1 MTTIIFVRHTD
12 VYNPGD
18 ILYGRLPRFGLSELG
33 LKQASVTA
41 AVLAP
46 MQVTAFYTSPMLRA
60 RQTAEIIADKHPG
73 VPIRKTRLLTE
84 VLTGWQGRPHS
95 DLDEIG
101 FNFYDNPLRP
111 EDERLPDVWRRIQR
125 YVQRMR
131 HRYPVGSIVA
141 VTHGD
146 LVALARAGY
155 IGLPIEIGSIRLPH
169 PYPGKGGLLRLKFGR
184 SEGTYPISVDYY
196 DPNGEDPRWSA
207 GWVPLRPDYLVDGGE
222 RAVADE
228 FLP

>member
-1 MTTIIFVRHTD
+1 MTTIIFVRHAD

-46 MQVTAFYTSPMLRA
+46 MHVTALYTSPMLRA
-60 RQTAEIIADKHPG
+60 RQTAKIIGGKHPG

-111 EDERLPDVWRRIQR
+111 EDERLPDVWQRIQR
-125 YVQRMR
+125 YVERMR
-131 HRYPVGSIVA
+131 HQYPGGSIIA

-146 LVALARAGY
+146 LVALARASY
-155 IGLPIEIGSIRLPH
+155 MGLPIEIGSIRLPH
-169 PYPGKGGLLRLKFGR
+169 PYPGKGTLLRLKFGR

-196 DPNGEDPRWSA
+196 DPNGEDPRWST
-207 GWVPLRPDYLVDGGE
+207 GWVSLRPDYLVDGGE

>member
-1 MTTIIFVRHTD
+1 MTTIIFVRHAD
-12 VYNPGD
+12 VYNPRD

-33 LKQASVTA
+33 LKQATVTA

-60 RQTAEIIADKHPG
+60 RQTSKIIADKHPG
-73 VPIRKTRLLTE
+73 VPVHTTRLLTE

-101 FNFYDNPLRP
+101 FNFYDSPLRP
-111 EDERLPDVWRRIQR
+111 EDERLPDVWQRILR
-125 YVQRMR
+125 FVQGMR
-131 HRYPVGSIVA
+131 HKYPEGTIVA

-146 LVALARAGY
+146 LFALARAGY

-169 PYPGKGGLLRLKFGR
+169 PYPGKGGLLRLKFGCA
-184 SEGTYPISVDYY
+184 EETYPASVEYY
-196 DPNGEDPRWSA
+196 DPNGEDTHWSA
-207 GWVPLRPDYLVDGGE
+207 GWVRLRLDYLADGGE
-222 RAVADE
+222 RTAGDE
-228 FLP
+228 YLP

>member
-1 MTTIIFVRHTD
+1 MTTIVFVRHAD
-12 VYNPGD
+12 VHNPGD
-18 ILYGRLPRFGLSELG
+18 ILYGRLPRFGLSKLG
-33 LKQASVTA
+33 LKQAAVTA

-46 MQVTAFYTSPMLRA
+46 MEVTALYTSPMLRA
-60 RQTAEIIADKHPG
+60 RQTTKIIADQHPG
-73 VPIRKTRLLTE
+73 APVRNTRLLTE

-101 FNFYDNPLRP
+101 FNFYDKRLRP
-111 EDERLPDVWRRIQR
+111 EDERLQDVWQRIQR
-125 YVQRMR
+125 FVQRVR
-131 HRYPVGSIVA
+131 HRYPVATIVA

-146 LVALARAGY
+146 VVALARAGY
-155 IGLPIEIGSIRLPH
+155 LGLPIEIGSIRLPH

-184 SEGTYPISVDYY
+184 AEETYPFSVEYY

-207 GWVPLRPDYLVDGGE
+207 VWVALRPDYLVDSGE
-222 RAVADE
+222 HAAGDE